1 MSIEDGYLL
10 KIKYLSTK
18 EFDSISSIR
27 SLLLIKKI
35 LFRLKFSILFSKI
48 FLSLNSN
55 PIILIH

>member
-10 KIKYLSTK
+10 KIKYLSTQ

-48 FLSLNSN
+48 FS
-55 PIILIH
+55 ITKI